1 MNISGGGIFFL
12 PQTGS
17 QALLL
22 VAHTCPV
29 LSSFGSRPMLFPL
42 PDDPPP
48 LRMSHLWETFSS
60 LSTPFLEPSDPSL
73 QPFSP
78 AGVSPGHWGTGL
90 CSTAELGI
98 LVGIIQSPSLS
109 QSLVPSIA
117 YIRLVEW
124 KNDLDL
130 QSTNHWLIK
139 LNFINVFGMLVR

>member
-1 MNISGGGIFFL
+1 M
-12 PQTGS
+12 
-17 QALLL
+17 
-22 VAHTCPV
+22 
-29 LSSFGSRPMLFPL
+29 
-42 PDDPPP
+42 
-48 LRMSHLWETFSS
+48 
-60 LSTPFLEPSDPSL
+60 
-73 QPFSP
+73 
-78 AGVSPGHWGTGL
+78 SPGHWGTGL